1 MCYKANQYD
10 PCVFNK
16 TSRGG
21 EQCTIVLHVDDM
33 MVSCVDESALED
45 LSRSLR
51 SRFGDDKVT
60 EHRGQVLDFLART
73 FDFTVPGE
81 ARVTMRRLV
90 DDILEGCGVERS
102 YATPAIDQLF
112 DVRDALKLGVT
123 EGDYFR
129 TYVAKLLFVA
139 KRVKP
144 EMLAAVAFL
153 TTRTVAPDEDDL
165 GKLRRALG
173 YLLGDRE
180 RGIVLRIGDQPC
192 VRAYVD
198 AAYGVHTSSGRSHS
212 GCATIVG
219 AAGPSH
225 VKSSKQKIV
234 TKSSTEA
241 ELVASS
247 DYASH
252 ALWVRNFLR
261 GQGYET
267 GPVVLYQDNMSA
279 MALMKRGGPA
289 SERSRHIDIRQF
301 WVKERVDAGEMVVRH
316 LPTALMFANIM
327 TKPLQGQQFVAERAM
342 LTNWP

>member
-1 MCYKANQYD
+1 
-10 PCVFNK
+10 
-16 TSRGG
+16 
-21 EQCTIVLHVDDM
+21 
-33 MVSCVDESALED
+33 
-45 LSRSLR
+45 
-51 SRFGDDKVT
+51 
-60 EHRGQVLDFLART
+60 VLDFLAMT

-102 YATPAIDQLF
+102 CVTPAIDQLF
-112 DVRDALKLGVT
+112 DVRDALKLSVT
-123 EGDYFR
+123 EGDFFR

-153 TTRTVAPDEDDL
+153 TTRTVAPDTDDL

-192 VRAYVD
+192 VQAYVD

-212 GCATIVG
+212 GCATVVG
-219 AAGPSH
+219 TSGPSH

-289 SERSRHIDIRQF
+289 SERSRHIDIRHF

-327 TKPLQGQQFVAERAM
+327 TKPLQGQQFIAERAM